1 MRKFLKKEDLQL
13 VNGGYVS
20 DKQQNPVY
28 NKQFYEAQLHADYV
42 VNFAKLAKG
51 KNFTGIAPDSIEKVR
66 EEVSALLQNNKTIN
80 FVKKQEVT
88 EMPLTLQLKS
98 EALNF
103 IKSEESNAKVKQINN
118 YLQQFAIIKE
128 FEDFGL
134 FFDDEICK
142 LNKIYEL

>member
-1 MRKFLKKEDLQL
+1 
-13 VNGGYVS
+13 
-20 DKQQNPVY
+20 
-28 NKQFYEAQLHADYV
+28 
-42 VNFAKLAKG
+42 
-51 KNFTGIAPDSIEKVR
+51 
-66 EEVSALLQNNKTIN
+66 
-80 FVKKQEVT
+80 
-88 EMPLTLQLKS
+88 LTLQLKS

-142 LNKIYEL
+142 LNKIYELQEIVNAVQEVIELI